1 MSDKPVTYDIG
12 EAVYILRNK
21 GGKVTRRA
29 WDNTQAHLTYEKGT
43 ILHKTAEGF
52 LVRWEPTQD
61 DVLAQDYIRL
71 D

>member
-21 GGKVTRRA
+21 GGKVTRKA
-29 WDNTQAHLTYEKGT
+29 WDNDNVQLNYEKGT
-43 ILHKTAEGF
+43 ILHKTSEGF